1 MLTNEESEQEIRLV
15 SLRFN
20 RNPVETRASDVTRED
35 ASAHVAYYFQPR
47 YKSQQSICSER
58 MPRTRRKFLPR
69 RIVFGKTR
77 TVFFDARFLCDRT
90 FFGMVERGRN

>member
-1 MLTNEESEQEIRLV
+1 MLTNEESEREIRPV

-35 ASAHVAYYFQPR
+35 ASAHVAYYFRPR
-47 YKSQQSICSER
+47 YKFQESVRSER
-58 MPRTRRKFLPR
+58 MPRTRRKFLSR

-90 FFGMVERGRN
+90 FFSMVERDRN